1 MIRRE
6 FMKYWQDTF
15 KCSIGWG
22 KAWQKNSLYL
32 KGCCLKD
39 FSFQQIDFDFP
50 PKVNNMIEYSN
61 PIMPIE
67 VMCKQDYITFG
78 NCKAATPHPCVE
90 VPFGYFPGEVMPTQE
105 KGNNPMRIENTSATA
120 YVTAPKSDD
129 ATSRGYLLSRLSL
142 YDGWRNPKLRE
153 LSELFNLGEDGR
165 PKTHLQLI
173 DAIKND
179 KFSLD
184 DKVVKRLKRLQDDLG
199 EDDEDFLDGY
209 GPFYGIVFTGFPQ
222 SDRKGYDAAV
232 KELEALT
239 KATKDT
245 IMVKSPADGLAALQA
260 LEAWTPAGKAN

>member
-1 MIRRE
+1 MAFKEDMTINNMYVSTYIAVKGKE
-6 FMKYWQDTF
+6 FMEQHEK
-15 KCSIGWG
+15 
-22 KAWQKNSLYL
+22 KARME
-32 KGCCLKD
+32 KD
-39 FSFQQIDFDFP
+39 FHFFIECVYGR
-50 PKVNNMIEYSN
+50 KVDPSMIKYSN
-61 PIMPIE
+61 PMPIE
-67 VMCKQDYITFG
+67 VTTQRDVIFG
-78 NCKAATPHPCVE
+78 NCKAATPVYTNPYC
-90 VPFGYFPGEVMPTQE
+90 FGFSPETQE

-129 ATSRGYLLSRLSL
+129 ATSRDYLLSRLAI
-142 YDGWRNPKLRE
+142 YDGWRNPKLNE
-153 LSELFNLGEDGR
+153 LSTFFNLGEDGR
-165 PKTHLQLI
+165 PKTYLQLI

-184 DKVVKRLKRLQDDLG
+184 DKAVKRLKRLQDDLG
-199 EDDEDFLDGY
+199 EDDEDFLEEYGCY
-209 GPFYGIVFTGFPQ
+209 GPFYGIVFNDLPK